1 MRVLRNPA
9 LLAQR
14 ALLTAAA
21 FPAQHIRSAL
31 SFMRRF
37 GGAPPATARA
47 SAVRR
52 AIQPRLRSGALG
64 RNTSRRAA
72 QAQSRRLARPA
83 VCACSASC
91 RRLPA
96 MLRANEALM
105 VVRESIP
112 CQGSAKHR
120 NGSEIGVSEKPR
132 RYSAPSKVRSTGM
145 AHLSGASGDACAA
158 REMACTDSAQVEGRR
173 RAGPERNPP
182 PAHGRRREAALQGDG
197 RYPDQAMQ
205 AAFADGC
212 SARDQRRLRGG
223 GARRSPATQSRP
235 CQRWRITRPPAER
248 P

>member
-1 MRVLRNPA
+1 MAFRRRTA
-9 LLAQR
+9 GYR
-14 ALLTAAA
+14 ARIRRKARHPSATAARAAWSEYLPSRRAPA
-21 FPAQHIRSAL
+21 FAASAASRRLRLLRLVSPPPRHASHWEALMGDMRSRLGEDASPYRAIRSAE
-31 SFMRRF
+31 R
-37 GGAPPATARA
+37 G
-47 SAVRR
+47 
-52 AIQPRLRSGALG
+52 
-64 RNTSRRAA
+64 
-72 QAQSRRLARPA
+72 
-83 VCACSASC
+83 
-91 RRLPA
+91 
-96 MLRANEALM
+96 
-105 VVRESIP
+105 
-112 CQGSAKHR
+112 

-132 RYSAPSKVRSTGM
+132 RYPVPRLCEAQKWLTV
-145 AHLSGASGDACAA
+145 SGVSGDACAA
-158 REMACTDSAQVEGRR
+158 RKLACTDSAQVEGRR

>member
-31 SFMRRF
+31 SFERRCV
-37 GGAPPATARA
+37 GALPATARA
-47 SAVRR
+47 YGVRR

-96 MLRANEALM
+96 MLRAGK
-105 VVRESIP
+105 RYWGIGDH
-112 CQGSAKHR
+112 GSAR
-120 NGSEIGVSEKPR
+120 TPR
-132 RYSAPSKVRSTGM
+132 LTAPSEVRSAKVAHSKRCKRRRLRRAKTGM
-145 AHLSGASGDACAA
+145 YRQRASGGAQASGARAQSAA
-158 REMACTDSAQVEGRR
+158 RARQTPRGGVAGRR
-173 RAGPERNPP
+173 EVSRPSHASRIRGWMQRAGPK
-182 PAHGRRREAALQGDG
+182 AVA
-197 RYPDQAMQ
+197 
-205 AAFADGC
+205 
-212 SARDQRRLRGG
+212 
-223 GARRSPATQSRP
+223 
-235 CQRWRITRPPAER
+235 RWRSETQPRNAVAPVPTVADNAPAS
-248 P
+248 